1 METQTKKKSV
11 WKIVGNAVFWAVLG
25 IVVIY
30 SAFAFTSKTEG
41 QVSSVFGKSGLVVLS
56 DSMAPT
62 FNEGDLIWV
71 DVIEYDTFDFSTL
84 EVGDVISY
92 QVQVTNGGETTTII
106 NSHRIVNIIEDING
120 YYHFYTKGDNAPAD
134 SEPISE
140 SGVLAVWT
148 GSRVAGAGKVVEFL
162 TGSWGFFLF
171 LVVPCFAFLVYEVFR
186 FVKIVSEYN
195 VQKAVGDK
203 QKLQAEAI
211 AMARA
216 QLEAEMKAKQ
226 EAENKQE

>member
-11 WKIVGNAVFWAVLG
+11 LKIVGNVVFWVVLG

-56 DSMAPT
+56 DSMEPT
-62 FNEGDLIWV
+62 FSEGDLLWV
-71 DVIEYDTFDFSTL
+71 DVIEYDKFDFSTL
-84 EVGDVISY
+84 KVGDVISF
-92 QVQVTNGGETTTII
+92 QVQEIQGQETITYI
-106 NSHRIVNIIEDING
+106 NTHRIVNIIEDING

-134 SEPISE
+134 PEPVSEG
-140 SGVLAVWT
+140 GVLAVWT
-148 GSRVAGAGKVVEFL
+148 GSAVSGAGKVVEFL

-226 EAENKQE
+226 EAEKKPE